1 MEKTMDKII
10 ALAKARGFVYPG
22 SEIYGGLANTWDYGN
37 LGVELKNNVKRAWWQ
52 KLKGSGRTYGNIHL
66 KNQVL
71 DPCKEYFFAYGGH
84 AGAAGMTI
92 PEKNLMLFRNKVRK
106 LDIPVLYREKRI
118 LYDLEVTKE
127 EIPELYEKMEFFAPF
142 GEGNP
147 EPVFFIR
154 NLELSPVRGK
164 FYEQNGSDG
173 KSIKLFTMPYPSS
186 GYQMAAEY
194 LLMDAP
200 KKIDMTFEV
209 YTIYSHG
216 KEHRRLRMLDF
227 CASKNAET
235 ETSFK
240 KELSAMLN
248 FM

>member
-1 MEKTMDKII
+1 MKKWSSLHH
-10 ALAKARGFVYPG
+10 LAK
-22 SEIYGGLANTWDYGN
+22 EI
-37 LGVELKNNVKRAWWQ
+37 
-52 KLKGSGRTYGNIHL
+52 RTCI
-66 KNQVL
+66 
-71 DPCKEYFFAYGGH
+71 
-84 AGAAGMTI
+84 
-92 PEKNLMLFRNKVRK
+92 
-106 LDIPVLYREKRI
+106 
-118 LYDLEVTKE
+118 
-127 EIPELYEKMEFFAPF
+127 
-142 GEGNP
+142 
-147 EPVFFIR
+147 FIR

-240 KELSAMLN
+240 KNSPRC
-248 FM
+248 

>member
-1 MEKTMDKII
+1 
-10 ALAKARGFVYPG
+10 
-22 SEIYGGLANTWDYGN
+22 
-37 LGVELKNNVKRAWWQ
+37 
-52 KLKGSGRTYGNIHL
+52 
-66 KNQVL
+66 
-71 DPCKEYFFAYGGH
+71 
-84 AGAAGMTI
+84 
-92 PEKNLMLFRNKVRK
+92 MLFRNKVRK

-240 KELSAMLN
+240 KGLSAMLN

>member
-1 MEKTMDKII
+1 M
-10 ALAKARGFVYPG
+10 
-22 SEIYGGLANTWDYGN
+22 
-37 LGVELKNNVKRAWWQ
+37 
-52 KLKGSGRTYGNIHL
+52 
-66 KNQVL
+66 
-71 DPCKEYFFAYGGH
+71 
-84 AGAAGMTI
+84 
-92 PEKNLMLFRNKVRK
+92 
-106 LDIPVLYREKRI
+106 
-118 LYDLEVTKE
+118 
-127 EIPELYEKMEFFAPF
+127 
-142 GEGNP
+142 
-147 EPVFFIR
+147 
-154 NLELSPVRGK
+154 RGK

>member
-1 MEKTMDKII
+1 MQQLVDRAGLHEN
-10 ALAKARGFVYPG
+10 FVIDSAG
-22 SEIYGGLANTWDYGN
+22 T
-37 LGVELKNNVKRAWWQ
+37 
-52 KLKGSGRTYGNIHL
+52 
-66 KNQVL
+66 
-71 DPCKEYFFAYGGH
+71 YGGH

-240 KELSAMLN
+240 KGLSAMLN